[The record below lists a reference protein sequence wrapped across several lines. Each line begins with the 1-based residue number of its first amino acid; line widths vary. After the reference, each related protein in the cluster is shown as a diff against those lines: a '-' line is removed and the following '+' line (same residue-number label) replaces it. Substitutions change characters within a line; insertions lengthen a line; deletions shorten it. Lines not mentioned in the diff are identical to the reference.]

1 MRNYLIQG
9 DYVNLSMH
17 TMPIPSP
24 RAITNE
30 SVTVPEFTVDFFDC
44 IFEFLDVA
52 KHPGQTQDAKHGHKN
67 RKSPEKPVD
76 KIPKDLKPKGCAKNN
91 QHKSL
96 DEFF

>member
-1 MRNYLIQG
+1 
-9 DYVNLSMH
+9 MH
-17 TMPIPSP
+17 TIPIPP
-24 RAITNE
+24 PGAIKNT

-52 KHPGQTQDAKHGHKN
+52 KHLDQTQDAKHSYKN
-67 RKSPEKPVD
+67 RQSPEKPVD
-76 KIPKDLKPKGCAKNN
+76 KIPKDLKPKGCAKND